1 MAKDKK
7 NKPGADDAAA
17 SAPSGPAALQTRYV
31 EHVAPL
37 LKEKFGIDNPMARPE
52 IEKIVVNVNMGRHLD
67 GAKLPPNVRET
78 VVKTLT
84 AISGQKPVVIR
95 AKQSVANFKVRE
107 GFETSAMVTM
117 RRDRMWNFLERLIHL
132 ATPRIRDFRGLP
144 TTSFDKQ
151 GNYSMGLTE
160 QGAFPEIDMAAV
172 TFTHGMHINIV
183 FKGSNPEKSR
193 FVLEE
198 LGMPFRKPETA
209 RA

>member
-7 NKPGADDAAA
+7 DKQGSDDAASVA
-17 SAPSGPAALQTRYV
+17 TGPPTLKTRYS
-31 EHVAPL
+31 EQVASKL
-37 LKEKFGIDNPMARPE
+37 EERFGIKNPMDRPF

-78 VVKTLT
+78 VIKTLT
-84 AISGQKPVVIR
+84 TISGQKPVVIK
-95 AKQSVANFKVRE
+95 AKRSVANFKVRE
-107 GFETSAMVTM
+107 GFETAAMVTM
-117 RRDRMWNFLERLIHL
+117 RRERMWNFLERLIHL
-132 ATPRIRDFRGLP
+132 ATPRIRDFRGLS
-144 TTSFDKQ
+144 TKSFDGQ

-160 QGAFPEIDMAAV
+160 QGAFPEIDMGNV

-198 LGMPFRKPETA
+198 LGMPFRKEQE
-209 RA
+209 RS

>member
-7 NKPGADDAAA
+7 NNPGADDAAA
-17 SAPSGPAALQTRYV
+17 SVRSGPPTLQKRYA
-31 EHVAPL
+31 EEVAPK
-37 LKEKFGIDNPMARPE
+37 LKEKFGIDNPMARPQ

-84 AISGQKPVVIR
+84 SISGQKPIVIR

-117 RRDRMWNFLERLIHL
+117 RRDRMWTFLERLIHL